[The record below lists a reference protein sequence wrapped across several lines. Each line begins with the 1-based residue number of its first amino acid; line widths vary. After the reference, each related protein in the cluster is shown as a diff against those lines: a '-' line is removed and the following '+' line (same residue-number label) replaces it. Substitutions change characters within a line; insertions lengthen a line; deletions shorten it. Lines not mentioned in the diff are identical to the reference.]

1 MLWRNPTIASWNIY
15 YKKGLYKPEE
25 IVYNESVQLVRA

>member
-25 IVYNESVQLVRA
+25 IVYNVVSLLLGI